1 MASSNGGEKLD
12 ITSKARLKTHF
23 IGTKQYWGESFGQGV
38 KGIVKW
44 KRLSDAVVGSPP
56 WTIASTDSS
65 NMDDANQSLL
75 LEIFKYQENS
85 FQNCIRATKPKD

>member
-1 MASSNGGEKLD
+1 MNKYYGQAPQTSIRSIFRNQVHVNYYKHGMKD
-12 ITSKARLKTHF
+12 IAKR
-23 IGTKQYWGESFGQGV
+23 
-38 KGIVKW
+38 

-75 LEIFKYQENS
+75 LEIFKYQKNPVQK
-85 FQNCIRATKPKD
+85 FYPCNKALRL